1 MGALQMLTTRL
12 IHKSLIILY
21 VFYIIYYPVFSS
33 SFIFSRYPMFVL
45 LTIGMLLP
53 YIIKRDKSILRL
65 LSNRYLYLLMLF
77 VLSSSVYVMVVQVL
91 NDSASGGL
99 ESLGFLQNNIINLM
113 IINAAIAVDQLRK
126 LGYTSRKSF
135 ELLLKLGA
143 FQGIVSILGLIIPG
157 VKALSVSLYYA
168 AGGSNIFVVDSRI
181 FGISGDFTFGT
192 PIYHGLLAGL
202 ALYSGIKYGRNYYGY
217 IALILLATFVN
228 GRTGLIA
235 FVLLAIS
242 TILYFSIK
250 KGILKV
256 IPLAVTILLTTVM
269 LFGLVGRFS
278 PSTYNFVNSFISD
291 TESLIFDRELEGNY
305 AVLNDSFRLPTGT
318 DLLTGNGNRVYV
330 TDENSPDQFRSDI
343 GYVNDIYMGGLLYA
357 LSLYSIFF
365 IYLLH
370 RPGED
375 RFIILTVISILL
387 LVNIKGEIYRASS
400 VLFLLVYLKM
410 LMDSKTNRIKV

>member
-1 MGALQMLTTRL
+1 
-12 IHKSLIILY
+12 
-21 VFYIIYYPVFSS
+21 
-33 SFIFSRYPMFVL
+33 
-45 LTIGMLLP
+45 
-53 YIIKRDKSILRL
+53 
-65 LSNRYLYLLMLF
+65 
-77 VLSSSVYVMVVQVL
+77 MVVQVL